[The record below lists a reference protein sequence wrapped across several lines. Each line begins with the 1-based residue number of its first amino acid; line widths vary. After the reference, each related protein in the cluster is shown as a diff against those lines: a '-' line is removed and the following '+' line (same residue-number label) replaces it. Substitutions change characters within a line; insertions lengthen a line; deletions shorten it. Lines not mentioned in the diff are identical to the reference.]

1 MELCSTKVKE
11 VLNTFH
17 ESSYE
22 KEQLNS
28 DQSSFEAAPGNHN
41 YFYTKEDSDSDNS
54 DGVAPR
60 LRRKCAG
67 DSDTSSVVEKKEK
80 KKKKEYFR
88 DGVMIPASVVRN
100 SGASSSLMK
109 YNY

>member
-22 KEQLNS
+22 KEQLNT
-28 DQSSFEAAPGNHN
+28 DNSSFEGGVRGNQN
-41 YFYTKEDSDSDNS
+41 YFFTKEDSDSDNS
-54 DGVAPR
+54 DNVPLR

-67 DSDTSSVVEKKEK
+67 DSDTSSMVEDKVVK
-80 KKKKEYFR
+80 KKK
-88 DGVMIPASVVRN
+88 D
-100 SGASSSLMK
+100 
-109 YNY
+109 

>member
-22 KEQLNS
+22 KELLNS
-28 DQSSFEAAPGNHN
+28 DQSSFEGAPGNNN

-54 DGVAPR
+54 DNVPIR

-67 DSDTSSVVEKKEK
+67 DSDTSSIA
-80 KKKKEYFR
+80 
-88 DGVMIPASVVRN
+88 DTQQ
-100 SGASSSLMK
+100 
-109 YNY
+109 